1 MPTHIYT
8 SIAANYL
15 PKARVLA
22 RSVKK
27 FHPEFFFHIVLC
39 DRIPD
44 WFSLEDEPFDSLITI
59 PDFGLSNP
67 EAWIF
72 KHTLVELSTA
82 VKGFALNTLLDID
95 GCTNVIYLD
104 PDIVA
109 LSPLDGLVGQFANAS
124 ILLTPHIAEPEAT
137 IDAILDNEFSVL
149 QHGIYNLGFLGV
161 KNSLEGR
168 KFAAWWADR
177 LSHFCYDDIPRGIFT
192 DQRWVDLVPAYFSE
206 HKVLRDATYN
216 VCTWNLTHRTVTGSI
231 HDGFFV
237 NAQPIAFYHFSG
249 LDSGAQRAMLDKYG
263 QTMPALYELR
273 DWYIAECARMGQNE
287 LENIPWAYGF
297 FENGERILK
306 IHRKRYRERPELQMA
321 FSNPFSTSDVTR
333 SYLDWFNIN
342 DESNTRAAEHVQF
355 SETPITPHYRVFV
368 IAAPVDSP
376 FIEATLDRV
385 STHTFKNEIF
395 LVTTPGS
402 RPSSLPDNIHLLLF
416 EATGYDDLF
425 ATVLERFND
434 SDAVLI
440 RAGAL
445 PPEKWDL
452 RLAWSAARQA
462 GVATVSPIDLRQL
475 DTAGTLSKYNEA
487 TLDSLCY
494 LHRNLTDPEI
504 ASFSHDCV
512 YVRAVA
518 IRDTLGIQRRMH
530 PSTLADG
537 TVRLRYSHLLAT
549 HVCMAWR
556 RPRDREAAVGDDSS
570 TAWSLKHLRERIRAH
585 LATENEALPS
595 PAKATTAANLHIMH
609 SWGGGL
615 ERWVVDYCHADSD
628 HRNLVLK
635 SVGTWGSFGRELHL
649 YDDIR
654 DAKPLKVW
662 PLTPNI
668 KATTVSH
675 QEYAAILS
683 KVVHE
688 YGVGRIIVSSL
699 IGHSLDALRQSAAIL
714 FVCHDYYPFC
724 PGLNI
729 TFGSVCLSCSESRL
743 TACTQDNP
751 LNRFFTNVP
760 AGEWMVIRQEFAAA
774 VRDRK
779 VALIAPSR
787 SVRDDYLKLLPEL
800 AECFHVIP
808 HGIPAL
814 LSAPVD
820 LTFESDRRFHIL
832 ILGRLSQPK
841 GGLLL
846 ECILPA
852 LLSFA
857 DLTLAGCGE
866 HGDPYTKNSRITV
879 IPEYKRNKL
888 PDLIRELQPD
898 VGLLLSVVPETFSY
912 TLAELQSLA
921 VPTVATCL
929 GSFADRIDD
938 GVTGFLCP
946 PEPQPI
952 IACLKS
958 LAGDRRRLLQIHE
971 TLKTIEERSVKDML
985 NDYAVLSPIRYSAQY
1000 YFDGPRPP
1008 EPLRQKKLQL
1018 FWRTAQGEFC
1028 ETDSSA
1034 LAPLGSKRQQI
1045 CLHFPRQQPPITEL
1059 RLDFSDQPGFFVLH
1073 HLSLRDEWDNLIW
1086 QWNGEGLSL
1095 KNLMRNEILF
1105 IDSWMRSSE
1114 CLLYFTGNDPYLL
1127 LPISDQH
1134 LGNVSKGGYLE
1145 VEFTIDVA
1153 NTYIDAL
1160 VSSID
1165 LSSSVSNRCFGNAQA
1180 EVEFQQTKKDSFVD
1194 RLESELQKDVWIQH
1208 LENTLTG
1215 IEDSLSWRVTR
1226 PARALAEL
1234 ARRVKRSVAGAGS
1247 RQGR

>member
-1 MPTHIYT
+1 M
-8 SIAANYL
+8 
-15 PKARVLA
+15 
-22 RSVKK
+22 
-27 FHPEFFFHIVLC
+27 E
-39 DRIPD
+39 
-44 WFSLEDEPFDSLITI
+44 
-59 PDFGLSNP
+59 
-67 EAWIF
+67 
-72 KHTLVELSTA
+72 
-82 VKGFALNTLLDID
+82 
-95 GCTNVIYLD
+95 
-104 PDIVA
+104 
-109 LSPLDGLVGQFANAS
+109 
-124 ILLTPHIAEPEAT
+124 
-137 IDAILDNEFSVL
+137 AILDNEFSVL

-206 HKVLRDATYN
+206 HKILRDSIYN

-237 NAQPIAFYHFSG
+237 NDQPIAFYHFSG

-273 DWYIAECARMGQNE
+273 DWYITECARMGQNE
-287 LENIPWAYGF
+287 VENIPWTYGF

-306 IHRKRYRERPELQMA
+306 IHRKRYRERPDLQMA
-321 FSNPFSTSDVTR
+321 FSNPFSTSDVNR
-333 SYLDWFNIN
+333 SYLEWFNIN
-342 DESNTRAAEHVQF
+342 DKSNTAAAGHAQF
-355 SETPITPHYRVFV
+355 SEAPITPYRVFV
-368 IAAPVDSP
+368 IAAPGDSP
-376 FIEATLDRV
+376 FIEETLDRV
-385 STHTFKNEIF
+385 STHTFQNESF

-402 RPSSLPDNIHLLLF
+402 SPSSLPDNIHLLLF
-416 EATGYDDLF
+416 EAAGYDDLF

-440 RAGAL
+440 RAGAI

-462 GVATVSPIDLRQL
+462 GAATVSPIDLRQL
-475 DTAGTLSKYNEA
+475 DRAGTFSKYNEA
-487 TLDSLCY
+487 MLDSLCY

-518 IRDTLGIQRRMH
+518 IRDILGIQRRMY
-530 PSTLADG
+530 PSSLADG
-537 TVRLRYSHLLAT
+537 AARLRYSHFLAT

-556 RPRDREAAVGDDSS
+556 RPRDREATVGDDST
-570 TAWSLKHLRERIRAH
+570 TAWSLKHLHERIRAH
-585 LATENEALPS
+585 SPAENEALPS

-615 ERWVVDYCHADSD
+615 ERWVVDYCHADGD

-649 YDDIR
+649 FGDIR
-654 DAKPLKVW
+654 DVKPLRVW

-675 QEYAAILS
+675 HEYAEILS
-683 KVVHE
+683 QIVYE

-699 IGHSLDALRQSAAIL
+699 IGHSLDALRQSTAIL

-724 PGLNI
+724 PALNI

-743 TACTQDNP
+743 TTCTQDNP
-751 LNRFFTNVP
+751 LNRLFTNVP

-774 VRDRK
+774 VRDRN
-779 VALIAPSR
+779 VALIAPSP
-787 SVRDDYLKLLPEL
+787 SILDNYSKLLPGL
-800 AECFHVIP
+800 AEFFHVIP
-808 HGIPAL
+808 HGIPSL
-814 LSAPVD
+814 PSVRVD
-820 LTFESDRRFHIL
+820 LTFESDRPFHIL

-857 DLTLAGCGE
+857 NLTLAGCGE
-866 HGDPYTKNSRITV
+866 HADPYTKNPRITI
-879 IPEYKRNKL
+879 IPEYKRDKL

-921 VPTVATCL
+921 VPTLATCL
-929 GSFADRIDD
+929 GSFADRIHD

-946 PEPQPI
+946 PEPQAI
-952 IACLKS
+952 IARLKS
-958 LAGDRRRLLQIHE
+958 LAADRRSLLQIHK
-971 TLKTIEERSVKDML
+971 TLKTIGERSVKDML
-985 NDYAVLSPIRYSAQY
+985 NDYAALSPIRYSAQY

-1008 EPLRQKKLQL
+1008 EPLRQKSLRL
-1018 FWRTAQGEFC
+1018 YWRTAQGEFC
-1028 ETDSSA
+1028 EIDSLA
-1034 LAPLGSKRQQI
+1034 VAPLGDKRQQI
-1045 CLHFPRQQPPITEL
+1045 CLHFPRQQSPITEL
-1059 RLDFSDQPGFFVLH
+1059 RLDFSNQPGFFLLH
-1073 HLSLRDEWDNLIW
+1073 DLSLRDEWDNLIW
-1086 QWNGEGLSL
+1086 QWNGERSSL
-1095 KNLMRNEILF
+1095 KKFVRNEILF
-1105 IDSWMRSSE
+1105 IDSWKQKSE

-1134 LGNVSKGGYLE
+1134 LERTSKGGYLE
-1145 VEFTIDVA
+1145 VEFTIGVA

-1165 LSSSVSNRCFGNAQA
+1165 LSSSVSNRYSGDAQA
-1180 EVEFQQTKKDSFVD
+1180 EVEFQQTRKDSFVR
-1194 RLESELQKDVWIQH
+1194 RLEGELQKDIRIQH
-1208 LENTLTG
+1208 LESTLTG

-1226 PARALAEL
+1226 PARALAEF
-1234 ARRVKRSVAGAGS
+1234 ARRVKRSAAGVGS